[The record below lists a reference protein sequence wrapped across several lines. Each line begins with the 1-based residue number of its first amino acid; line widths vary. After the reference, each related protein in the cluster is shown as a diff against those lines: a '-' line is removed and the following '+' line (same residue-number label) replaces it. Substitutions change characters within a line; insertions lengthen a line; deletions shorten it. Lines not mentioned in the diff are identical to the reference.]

1 MIFYQRMYF
10 RRKKMK
16 KLFLLSFLLFSFSCE
31 DNREESLE
39 PSMQLWVNGDYIN
52 PYTYY
57 KQINTYGEKKI
68 GDDGK
73 IKKLFVLHLQR
84 EIGRVSQKKNYIYFK

>member
-1 MIFYQRMYF
+1 
-10 RRKKMK
+10 MK
-16 KLFLLSFLLFSFSCE
+16 KLLLLSFLLFSFSCE

-57 KQINTYGEKKI
+57 KQINTYGEKK
-68 GDDGK
+68 
-73 IKKLFVLHLQR
+73 
-84 EIGRVSQKKNYIYFK
+84 